1 MAVDIGKSVISS
13 VTNKTF
19 RKLANSAGSA
29 IRSIPDML
37 KNSSDSAR
45 AEGGQ
50 YSTGNYQFPLDFES
64 GVELGNHGHYIMF
77 YINEQES
84 AKLSMSVPE
93 DREDKA
99 KKSFIEQRQ
108 DKEIKNTEQEYSM
121 LEEKSYVRGALS
133 AAERARYEYLR
144 GPAISNSQAGIE
156 YVNKNNFKETKSY
169 KTASL
174 VRRPTRRLKTAI
186 ALYMPTNVATTYG
199 AQYTDQDI
207 GTFTETAFDVL
218 DGIKENRF
226 GEAAESFVSGLEGV
240 EQLVLKGLLGAAG
253 KLPGLGGLA
262 EVEAMREGRIFANR
276 MELAFKGVTKRQFQY
291 AFKMIPKSQRE
302 AEEIRKIV
310 TAFKYNMLPEF
321 RGDSTMGRQLTIPNT
336 FDIEYMYN
344 GQHNNFI
351 HKISTC
357 FLENMTVNY
366 GGERY
371 STHEGIPGDG
381 APPTETTMTLNF
393 REMEVMSRERIEE
406 GH

>member
-50 YSTGNYQFPLDFES
+50 YSTGNYQFPLDVES

-262 EVEAMREGRIFANR
+262 EVEAMREGRIFTNR

-310 TAFKYNMLPEF
+310 TAFKYNMLP
-321 RGDSTMGRQLTIPNT
+321 
-336 FDIEYMYN
+336 
-344 GQHNNFI
+344 
-351 HKISTC
+351 
-357 FLENMTVNY
+357 
-366 GGERY
+366 
-371 STHEGIPGDG
+371 
-381 APPTETTMTLNF
+381 
-393 REMEVMSRERIEE
+393 
-406 GH
+406 